1 VLSGL
6 AIACAVL
13 GIAFAGSGC
22 ESRPPART
30 SLIVV
35 TVDTLRAD
43 HLGCYG
49 YFRDTSPNL
58 DRFAAD
64 AVLFESVFAPMATT
78 LPTHVSL
85 LTGLFPLEHQVVANL
100 SVTGKPFAWKPGMRT
115 IAQLAQERS
124 FTTAAFVSAAPLKRH
139 SGLAEGFDVYD
150 QPLESE
156 RPAART
162 LEAATR
168 WLERTPERP
177 LFLWVHFYDPHRPLT
192 PPPEHAVFDTDA
204 GLERLL
210 VERGVRGDTLV
221 DGTLYRTREDVNLY
235 DGEIRYVDDR
245 LGALFEA
252 LREAGLY
259 EDAVIAVTA
268 DHGEGLNQH
277 DWPVHGGTHVEQLR
291 VPLLMRFPDARL
303 NGIGRFQGLVSTVDV
318 LPTALPRVDAELAQ
332 RFAEQATGTDVLAE
346 GFRPRALLSRRTGRP
361 GRDGAGPLYA
371 LTTPEWRLLHE
382 LHQADQLFDR
392 TRDPFEL
399 RDQAAARPEVTE
411 ALRRE
416 TAALIGAQTARA
428 AELGTADPATAAPL
442 DRELLRQLEAL
453 GYTTK

>member
-1 VLSGL
+1 MISILL
-6 AIACAVL
+6 AVTAASL
-13 GIAFAGSGC
+13 GC
-22 ESRPPART
+22 KPPPPPTRT

-58 DRFAAD
+58 DRLAAD
-64 AVLFESVFAPMATT
+64 SVLFESVFAPMATT

-85 LTGLFPLEHQVVANL
+85 LTGLFPLEHQVVANV
-100 SVTGKPFAWKPGMRT
+100 SVTGRPFAWKPGMRT
-115 IAQLAQERS
+115 IAQLAKERG
-124 FTTAAFVSAAPLKRH
+124 FTTAAFVSATPLKRH
-139 SGLAEGFDVYD
+139 SGLAEGFDLYD
-150 QPLESE
+150 QPLAKE

-177 LFLWVHFYDPHRPLT
+177 ILLWVHFFDPHRPLT
-192 PPPEHAVFDTDA
+192 PPPEHAAFTTDEE
-204 GLERLL
+204 LEQHL
-210 VERGVRGDTLV
+210 VERRFPPDTLV
-221 DGTLYRTREDVNLY
+221 DGTLYRTRADVNRY

-245 LGALFEA
+245 LGALLEA
-252 LREAGLY
+252 LRNAGLY
-259 EDAVIAVTA
+259 ENAVIAVTG

-277 DWPVHGGTHVEQLR
+277 AWPVHGGTHVEQLH
-291 VPLLMRFPDARL
+291 VPLVMRFPDARL
-303 NGIGRFQGLVSTVDV
+303 NRIGRVRELVSTVDI
-318 LPTALPRVDAELAQ
+318 LPTALPRVDGELAR

-346 GFRPRALLSRRTGRP
+346 GFRPRPLLSRRTGRP

-382 LHQADQLFDR
+382 LDQVDLLFDR

-399 RDQAAARPEVTE
+399 DDQAAARPEVIE

-416 TAALIGAQTARA
+416 TAALIGAQSARA
-428 AELGTADPATAAPL
+428 VELGTADGTEGAPL
-442 DRELLRQLEAL
+442 DAELLRQLEAL
-453 GYTTK
+453 GYTTQ